1 MYPKLLVAVVNGP
14 AIGIATTMLGIFDI
28 VYASEKVLIIVQ
40 YENVLDTIITLI
52 LCNIHEDISF
62 TGIFSNT
69 VQFFGSCCRRMFFVY
84 ISEII
89 GTFQSM
95 FYIKY
100 ILYKKYV

>member
-40 YENVLDTIITLI
+40 YENVLDIIITLI
-52 LCNIHEDISF
+52 LYNIHEDMSF

-69 VQFFGSCCRRMFFVY
+69 VQFFGSCC
-84 ISEII
+84 
-89 GTFQSM
+89 
-95 FYIKY
+95 
-100 ILYKKYV
+100 